1 MIWVRGVAGVIALL
15 LGLVWILQGVDVIH
29 GSAMSG
35 HAQYAV
41 LGIIVLLLG
50 VWLLSGLR
58 SIGPRAARR

>member
-1 MIWVRGVAGVIALL
+1 MIC
-15 LGLVWILQGVDVIH
+15 